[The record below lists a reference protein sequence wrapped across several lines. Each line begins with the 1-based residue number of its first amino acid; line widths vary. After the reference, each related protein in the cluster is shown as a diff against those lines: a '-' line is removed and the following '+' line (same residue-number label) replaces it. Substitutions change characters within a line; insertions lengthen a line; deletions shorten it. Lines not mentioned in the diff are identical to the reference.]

1 MSRIILHIDMNAY
14 FASCAQVIEP
24 KYQGKPIAVGGKSS
38 RSIITTASYEAR
50 EFGVRSAMPV
60 FQAKKLCPHLI
71 IVSPDFRLYE
81 FFTHKFIS
89 IIKRFSDIIE
99 LASIDECYVDITNKI
114 SITANPISFVKNIQ
128 DTILKETG
136 LKCSIGVAPNKFLA
150 KMASDMKKPLGITVL
165 RKRDIPTLLWP
176 LKIGDMY
183 GVGKKTAKFFLDNGV
198 QTIGEFVHYNDQAYL
213 KSKLGKMY
221 GLLFNWANGNDD
233 SIVHTESFDAKSV
246 GNSRTF
252 AHDTSDYQE
261 IKEMFSKL
269 AKSVSR
275 RAQRDELFGMTISI
289 TIRYYDFKN
298 SNRSISIDDPTN
310 DYEVILM
317 NAMRLFDQ
325 NYQEGRPIRLLG
337 ITLHNVARIDS
348 FAKQLSIFDRE
359 TVHNKRKVDQIVKEI
374 NEKLGSKPKVI
385 IASEMIGDT
394 DE

>member
-24 KYQGKPIAVGGKSS
+24 KFQGKPIAVGGKSS

-50 EFGVRSAMPV
+50 NFGVHSAMPV
-60 FQAKKLCPHLI
+60 FQAKKLCPSLI

-81 FFTHKFIS
+81 FFTRKFID

-99 LASIDECYVDITNKI
+99 LASIDECYVDVTHKI
-114 SITANPISFVKNIQ
+114 SINDNPFSFVKSIQ
-128 DTILKETG
+128 DAILDETG

-150 KMASDMKKPLGITVL
+150 KMASDMKKPFGITVL
-165 RKRDIPTLLWP
+165 RKRDIPGMLWP

-183 GVGKKTAKFFLDNGV
+183 GVGKKTAIFFMDIGI
-198 QTIGEFVHYNDQAYL
+198 QTIGDFVHYNDQVYL

-221 GLLFNWANGNDD
+221 DVLIKWANGNDE
-233 SIVHTESFDAKSV
+233 SIVHTESSDAKSV

-252 AHDTSDYQE
+252 SHDTTDYQE

-275 RAQRDELFGMTISI
+275 RAQRDELFGVTISI
-289 TIRYYDFKN
+289 TIRYYDFRN
-298 SNRSISIDDPTN
+298 SNRSLSIDDPTN
-310 DYEVILM
+310 DYEIIFM
-317 NAMRLFDQ
+317 NAMRMFDQ

-337 ITLHNVARIDS
+337 ITLHNVAKIDS

-359 TVHNKRKVDQIVKEI
+359 TIRSHRKVDQIVKEI
-374 NEKLGSKPKVI
+374 NQKLGNKSKVM
-385 IASEMIGDT
+385 IAAEMIGDF

>member
-24 KYQGKPIAVGGKSS
+24 KFQGKPIAVGGKSS

-50 EFGVRSAMPV
+50 NFGVHSAMPV
-60 FQAKKLCPHLI
+60 FQAKKLCPSLI

-81 FFTHKFIS
+81 FFTRKFID

-99 LASIDECYVDITNKI
+99 LASIDECYVDVTHKI
-114 SITANPISFVKNIQ
+114 SINDNPFSFVKSIQ
-128 DTILKETG
+128 DAILDETG

-150 KMASDMKKPLGITVL
+150 KMASDMKKPFGITVL
-165 RKRDIPTLLWP
+165 RKRDIPGMLWP

-183 GVGKKTAKFFLDNGV
+183 GVGKKTAIFFMDIGI
-198 QTIGEFVHYNDQAYL
+198 QTIGDFVHYNDQAYL

-221 GLLFNWANGNDD
+221 DVLIKWANGNDE
-233 SIVHTESFDAKSV
+233 SIVHTESSDAKSV

-252 AHDTSDYQE
+252 SHDTTDYQE

-275 RAQRDELFGMTISI
+275 RAQRDELFGVTISI
-289 TIRYYDFKN
+289 TIRYYDFRN
-298 SNRSISIDDPTN
+298 SNRSLSIDDPTN
-310 DYEVILM
+310 DYEIIFM
-317 NAMRLFDQ
+317 NAMRMFDQ

-337 ITLHNVARIDS
+337 ITLHNVAKIDS

-359 TVHNKRKVDQIVKEI
+359 TIRSHRKVDQIVKEI
-374 NEKLGSKPKVI
+374 NQKLGNKSKVM
-385 IASEMIGDT
+385 IAAEMIGDF

>member
-24 KYQGKPIAVGGKSS
+24 KFQGKPIAVGGKSS

-50 EFGVRSAMPV
+50 NFGVHSAMPV
-60 FQAKKLCPHLI
+60 FQAKKLCPSLI

-81 FFTHKFIS
+81 FFTRKFID

-99 LASIDECYVDITNKI
+99 LASIDECYVDVTHKI
-114 SITANPISFVKNIQ
+114 SINDNPFSFVKSIQ
-128 DTILKETG
+128 DAILDETG

-150 KMASDMKKPLGITVL
+150 KMASDMKKPFGITVL
-165 RKRDIPTLLWP
+165 RKRDIPGMLWP

-183 GVGKKTAKFFLDNGV
+183 GVGKKTAIFFMDIGIH
-198 QTIGEFVHYNDQAYL
+198 TIGDFVHYNDQAYL

-221 GLLFNWANGNDD
+221 DVLIKWANGNDE
-233 SIVHTESFDAKSV
+233 SIVHTESSDAKSV

-252 AHDTSDYQE
+252 SHDTTDYQE

-275 RAQRDELFGMTISI
+275 RAQRDELFGVTISI
-289 TIRYYDFKN
+289 TIRYYDFRN
-298 SNRSISIDDPTN
+298 SNRSLSIDDPTN
-310 DYEVILM
+310 DYEIIFM
-317 NAMRLFDQ
+317 NAMRMFDQ

-337 ITLHNVARIDS
+337 VTLHNVAKIDS

-359 TVHNKRKVDQIVKEI
+359 TIRSHRKVDQIVKEI
-374 NEKLGSKPKVI
+374 NQKLGNKSKVM
-385 IASEMIGDT
+385 IAAEMIGDF

>member
-24 KYQGKPIAVGGKSS
+24 KFQGKPIAVGGKSS

-50 EFGVRSAMPV
+50 NFGVHSAMPV
-60 FQAKKLCPHLI
+60 FQAKKLCPSLI

-81 FFTHKFIS
+81 FFTRKFID

-99 LASIDECYVDITNKI
+99 LASIDECYVDVTHKI
-114 SITANPISFVKNIQ
+114 SINDNPFSFVKSIQ
-128 DTILKETG
+128 DAILDETG

-150 KMASDMKKPLGITVL
+150 KMASDMKKPFGITVL
-165 RKRDIPTLLWP
+165 RKRDIPGMLWP

-183 GVGKKTAKFFLDNGV
+183 GVGKKTAIFFMDIGI
-198 QTIGEFVHYNDQAYL
+198 QTIGDFVHYNDQAYL

-221 GLLFNWANGNDD
+221 DVLIKWANGNDE
-233 SIVHTESFDAKSV
+233 SIVHTESSDAKSV

-252 AHDTSDYQE
+252 SHDTTDYQE

-275 RAQRDELFGMTISI
+275 RAQRDELFGVTISI
-289 TIRYYDFKN
+289 TIRYNDFRN
-298 SNRSISIDDPTN
+298 SNRSLSIDDPTN
-310 DYEVILM
+310 DYEIIFM
-317 NAMRLFDQ
+317 NAMRMFDQ

-337 ITLHNVARIDS
+337 ITLHNVAKIDS

-359 TVHNKRKVDQIVKEI
+359 TIRSHRKVDQIVKEI
-374 NEKLGSKPKVI
+374 NQKLGNKSKVM
-385 IASEMIGDT
+385 IAAEMIGDF

>member
-24 KYQGKPIAVGGKSS
+24 KFQGKPIAVGGKSS

-50 EFGVRSAMPV
+50 NFGVHSAMPV
-60 FQAKKLCPHLI
+60 FQAKKLCPSLI

-81 FFTHKFIS
+81 FFTRKFID

-99 LASIDECYVDITNKI
+99 LASIDECYVDVTHKI
-114 SITANPISFVKNIQ
+114 SINDNPFSFVKSIQ
-128 DTILKETG
+128 DAILDETG

-150 KMASDMKKPLGITVL
+150 KMASDMKKPFGITVL
-165 RKRDIPTLLWP
+165 RKRDIPGMLWP

-183 GVGKKTAKFFLDNGV
+183 GVGKKTAIFFMDIGI
-198 QTIGEFVHYNDQAYL
+198 QTIGDFVHYNDQAYL

-221 GLLFNWANGNDD
+221 DVLIKWANGNDE
-233 SIVHTESFDAKSV
+233 SIVHTESSDAKSV

-252 AHDTSDYQE
+252 SHDTTDYQE

-275 RAQRDELFGMTISI
+275 RAIRDELFGVTISI
-289 TIRYYDFKN
+289 TIRYYDFRN
-298 SNRSISIDDPTN
+298 SNRSLSIDDPTN
-310 DYEVILM
+310 DYEIIFM
-317 NAMRLFDQ
+317 NAMRMFDQ

-337 ITLHNVARIDS
+337 ITLHNVAKIDS

-359 TVHNKRKVDQIVKEI
+359 TIRSHRKVDQIVKEI
-374 NEKLGSKPKVI
+374 NQKLGNKSKVM
-385 IASEMIGDT
+385 IAADVIGDF